1 MFKGTLSVCGPT
13 QSGKSTLIYHLI
25 KHRDAIF
32 SAKFKRIILCISA
45 GSCPQHQKYIEKVR
59 VVCPDL
65 ELVEGLPD
73 PTQQGLTL
81 NDDHKLLIIGEK
93 EPFFLFQLL
102 NFSPGNYYLILDDMI
117 TRVVNSEPILDI
129 FLKHSHHSN
138 ISCSKISAKKSL
150 VSI

>member
-32 SAKFKRIILCISA
+32 SAKFKRIILCIPA

-93 EPFFLFQLL
+93 GPCFYF
-102 NFSPGNYYLILDDMI
+102 YD
-117 TRVVNSEPILDI
+117 
-129 FLKHSHHSN
+129 
-138 ISCSKISAKKSL
+138 L
-150 VSI
+150 VANL